1 MIRYK
6 SAKYTIEHPLLI
18 GATTGGL
25 GETDLTELSSY
36 GLDLG
41 HAFQLRDDVLGVFG
55 DPETTGK
62 PAGDDLR
69 EGKRTVLV
77 AHTLTGASA
86 AGRGRVEE
94 LLGRADL
101 AQEHVEDLRAIIT
114 ESGAVTAVEAEIS
127 RLAEQSLAALGRAT
141 GVAADARAVL
151 ADLVE
156 ISTART
162 A

>member
-1 MIRYK
+1 MPR
-6 SAKYTIEHPLLI
+6 AV
-18 GATTGGL
+18 
-25 GETDLTELSSY
+25 
-36 GLDLG
+36 
-41 HAFQLRDDVLGVFG
+41 DDVLL
-55 DPETTGK
+55 DMALS
-62 PAGDDLR
+62 PA
-69 EGKRTVLV
+69 
-77 AHTLTGASA
+77 S
-86 AGRGRVEE
+86 
-94 LLGRADL
+94 RA
-101 AQEHVEDLRAIIT
+101 EDLRAIIT

>member
-1 MIRYK
+1 MD
-6 SAKYTIEHPLLI
+6 STSGTPSSCV
-18 GATTGGL
+18 TT
-25 GETDLTELSSY
+25 SS
-36 GLDLG
+36 GSSG
-41 HAFQLRDDVLGVFG
+41 PGDDRQ
-55 DPETTGK
+55 TGR
-62 PAGDDLR
+62 DDLR